1 MSWIHYSLL
10 MYISSVVTYLALR
23 VLQRRK
29 IPSEVNNFFMWLF
42 SALTFITIALYK
54 WEFPQLEIKYVA
66 FLFLTAYFL
75 SYLGQKVSLEGIRK
89 ASNPG
94 YSLMIQK
101 SYAIYTAI
109 AAVFLFDSELT
120 VKSILAILIVISFLV
135 LIVKSSDKTQSKID
149 SIEWVRDSFLAFFAF
164 GTNALAANWLLEQG
178 VDPFVRGFYV
188 LVFLSILFTLD
199 LVRKNVKDRKLFHYL
214 KDINAYPWFIMMG
227 VTTGLFNLTM
237 QYAYDLAPNVG
248 YVNIMNTASI
258 AAITLLSA
266 LIFKEKLTLKK
277 FIGVLGVSVGIILL
291 II

>member
-1 MSWIHYSLL
+1 MTWIHYSFL

-29 IPSEVNNFFMWLF
+29 IPSEINNFFMWLF
-42 SALTFITIALYK
+42 SAVTFISIALFK
-54 WEFPQLEIKYVA
+54 WEFPGLELKYIVFLLMTA
-66 FLFLTAYFL
+66 FFL

-109 AAVFLFDSELT
+109 AAVLLFDSELT
-120 VKSILAILIVISFLV
+120 VKSIFAILIVISFLV
-135 LIVKSSDKTQSKID
+135 LIVKSDEKTHSKTE
-149 SIEWVRDSFLAFFAF
+149 SKEWVRDSFLAFFAF

-178 VDPFVRGFYV
+178 VEPFVRGFYV
-188 LVFLSILFTLD
+188 MIFLSMLFAID
-199 LVRKNVKDRKLFHYL
+199 LFRKNLKDKRLYNYL
-214 KDINAYPWFIMMG
+214 KDLNAYPWFVIMG

-237 QYAYDLAPNVG
+237 QYAYDLTPNVG
-248 YVNIMNTASI
+248 YVNILNTASI

-266 LIFKEKLTLKK
+266 LIFKEGLTLKK
-277 FIGVLGVSVGIILL
+277 FIGVQGVSVGIILL